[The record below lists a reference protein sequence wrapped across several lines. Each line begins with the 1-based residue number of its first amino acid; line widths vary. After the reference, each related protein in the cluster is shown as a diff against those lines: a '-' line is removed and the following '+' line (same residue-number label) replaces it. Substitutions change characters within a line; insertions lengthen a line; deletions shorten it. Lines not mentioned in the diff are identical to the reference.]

1 MRVTLRGR
9 FVLVFMT
16 FSLVVTASVG
26 FVSWWIARDAL
37 ELELDERLVEVAG
50 AAAETGLQSSLVLA
64 LEPGEEDLSAWAS
77 THEMLRRLR
86 RFVDGAYIV
95 DAQGRALVTHAPA
108 DSIPIGTP
116 LRFLEPHAEE
126 LRSARTTGFA
136 TTPTFDYEGRLYKY
150 GFVQLEQS
158 AAVLAVLVPA
168 DFMQP
173 IGRLGR
179 TLLFG
184 SLFAVLMAAG
194 LGAVLAAG
202 VIEPLERLSRSALR
216 IQRGQM
222 HRPVEPEPGVEVGQ
236 LARGMERMREAVVE
250 RDERLRLMVAQ
261 VAHEIRNP
269 LGGLELFAAAAA
281 EAEDPVERH
290 RLIGRIRGEVSA
302 LNDIISDFLTFAR
315 PLQVNPAIIDLRAP
329 LLEAAELVEAE
340 IAARNGT
347 LEVDLSSEPLPA
359 RADPEHVKRAVLN
372 LLRNAAQAGHCV
384 RLEAECKNGEVAV
397 SVLDDG
403 PGVLPEFRERIFE
416 PFVTDKEQGAGL
428 GLAIVRKVLEGMG
441 GRVEVDTADSP
452 RFRNGARFSLY
463 FQGFEDIP
471 AVAQELEPSPEP
483 LEVR

>member
-16 FSLVVTASVG
+16 FSLVVTAAVG

-64 LEPGEEDLSAWAS
+64 LEPGEEDLSAWGS

-116 LRFLEPHAEE
+116 LRFLEPHAAE
-126 LRSARTTGFA
+126 LVAARTIGFA
-136 TTPTFDYEGRLYKY
+136 TTPAFEYQGRLYKY

-158 AAVLAVLVPA
+158 AAVLAVLVRA

-173 IGRLGR
+173 VGRLRR
-179 TLLFG
+179 TLLLG
-184 SLFAVLMAAG
+184 SLFAALMAAG

-216 IQRGQM
+216 IQRGLM

-236 LARGMERMREAVVE
+236 LARAMERMREAVVE

-281 EAEDPVERH
+281 DAEDPVERR
-290 RLIGRIRGEVSA
+290 RLIARIRGEVSA
-302 LNDIISDFLTFAR
+302 LNNTISDFLTFAR
-315 PLQVNPAIIDLRAP
+315 PLRVNPEVIDLRAP

-340 IAARNGT
+340 IEARNGT
-347 LEVDLSSEPLPA
+347 PEVAISSEPLP
-359 RADPEHVKRAVLN
+359 
-372 LLRNAAQAGHCV
+372 
-384 RLEAECKNGEVAV
+384 
-397 SVLDDG
+397 
-403 PGVLPEFRERIFE
+403 E
-416 PFVTDKEQGAGL
+416 P
-428 GLAIVRKVLEGMG
+428 R
-441 GRVEVDTADSP
+441 
-452 RFRNGARFSLY
+452 
-463 FQGFEDIP
+463 
-471 AVAQELEPSPEP
+471 
-483 LEVR
+483 